1 MESVA
6 LHVYEWFVPVRVDD
20 KLLVWG
26 NIEENTIAQAR
37 KAARLPIVEGH
48 VALMPD
54 AHIGIGATIG
64 SVIPTESAVIPS
76 AVGVDIG
83 CGMVAVRTDVR
94 EDQLPDDLR
103 PLLHKI
109 EHAVPAGV
117 GKGHGRVTK
126 AAESWL
132 GARSPPHALSDK
144 QTRTTLEQFGTLGSG
159 NHFLEVSIDEAGLVW
174 IVLHSGSRGIGNQ
187 LAAHHIS
194 MAKRDMK
201 RALVSLE
208 DPDLAYFVQGTADFD
223 AYIADMEWAQDYAMA
238 NRAAMIDAAVGV
250 FLRWLGFGAETER
263 VNCHHNFAA
272 REHHGGKDIW
282 VTRKGA
288 IKADTGDIGIIP
300 GSMGARTF
308 IVRGKGNE
316 LSYTSCSH
324 GAGRRMSRKQAR
336 KQIPLETF
344 REQMKGRVWLDD
356 QARRLLDEGPDA
368 YKDIEQVMRDQADL
382 VEIVHEL
389 RGIVNY
395 KGL

>member
-1 MESVA
+1 MPA
-6 LHVYEWFVPVRVDD
+6 RVDD

-26 NIEENTIAQAR
+26 DLEENTLAQAR
-37 KAARLPIVEGH
+37 KAARLSIVEGH

-64 SVIPTESAVIPS
+64 SVIPTENAVIPS

-94 EDQLPDDLR
+94 QEQLPDDLK
-103 PLLHKI
+103 PLLRKI

-126 AAESWL
+126 AAHAWL
-132 GARSPPHALSDK
+132 GSHPPARGLSDK
-144 QTRTTLEQFGTLGSG
+144 QVKTTLQQFGTLGSG
-159 NHFLEVSIDEAGLVW
+159 NHFLEVAIDEDGLTW

-187 LAAHHIS
+187 LATLHIS
-194 MAKRDMK
+194 NAKKDMK

-208 DPDLAYFVQGTADFD
+208 DPDLAYFVQGTPDFD
-223 AYIADMEWAQDYAMA
+223 AYIADMRWAQDYAME
-238 NRAAMIDAAVGV
+238 NRAAMVDAAVAV
-250 FLRWLGFGAETER
+250 LLKFLGFGSEIER

-272 REHHGGKDIW
+272 RERHGAKDLW

-288 IKADTGDIGIIP
+288 IKADVGDLGIIP

-316 LSYTSCSH
+316 LSYNSCSH
-324 GAGRRMSRKQAR
+324 GAGRKMSRTQAR
-336 KQIPLETF
+336 KQISEEAL
-344 REQMKGRVWLDD
+344 REQMKDRVWLDD
-356 QARRLLDEGPDA
+356 RARQLLDEGPDA
-368 YKDIEQVMRDQADL
+368 YKDIEQVMREQADL

-389 RGIVNY
+389 HGIVNY

>member
-1 MESVA
+1 MPA
-6 LHVYEWFVPVRVDD
+6 RVDH

-26 NIEENTIAQAR
+26 DIEENTINQAR
-37 KAARLPIVEGH
+37 KAAHLPIVEGH

-64 SVIPTESAVIPS
+64 SVIPTENAVIPS

-94 EDQLPDDLR
+94 QDQLPEDLK
-103 PLLHKI
+103 PLLRKI

-126 AAESWL
+126 AAEAWL
-132 GARSPPHALSDK
+132 GSRKPPRDLSDK
-144 QTRTTLEQFGTLGSG
+144 QTKTTLEQFGTLGSG
-159 NHFLEVSIDEAGLVW
+159 NHFLEVAVDEDGRTW

-187 LAAHHIS
+187 LATLHIS
-194 MAKRDMK
+194 KAKKDMK

-208 DPDLAYFVQGTADFD
+208 DPDLAYFVQGTPDFD
-223 AYIADMEWAQDYAMA
+223 AYIADMRWAQDYAMA
-238 NRAAMIDAAVGV
+238 NRAAMVDAAVAV
-250 FLRWLGFGAETER
+250 LLKFLGFGRERER
-263 VNCHHNFAA
+263 VNCHHNFAE
-272 REHHGGKDIW
+272 RERHGGKDIW

-288 IKADTGDIGIIP
+288 IKADVGDLGIIP

-316 LSYTSCSH
+316 LSYNSCSH
-324 GAGRRMSRKQAR
+324 GAGRKMSRTQAR
-336 KQIPLETF
+336 KQITEEAM

-356 QARRLLDEGPDA
+356 RARLLLDEGPDA
-368 YKDIEQVMRDQADL
+368 YKDIEQVMREQADL

-389 RGIVNY
+389 QGILNY

>member
-1 MESVA
+1 M
-6 LHVYEWFVPVRVDD
+6 PRRVDD

-26 NIEENTIAQAR
+26 EIEENTIAQAR

-64 SVIPTESAVIPS
+64 SVIPTENAVIPS

-94 EDQLPDDLR
+94 QDQLPDDLK
-103 PLLHKI
+103 PLLRKI
-109 EHAVPAGV
+109 AHAVPAGV

-126 AAESWL
+126 AAEAWL
-132 GARSPPHALSDK
+132 GSRKPPRDLSDK
-144 QTRTTLEQFGTLGSG
+144 QTKTTLEQFGTLGSG
-159 NHFLEVSIDEAGLVW
+159 NHFLEVAVDEDGRAW

-187 LAAHHIS
+187 LATLHIS
-194 MAKRDMK
+194 KAKKDMK

-208 DPDLAYFVQGTADFD
+208 DPDLAYFVQGTPDFD
-223 AYIADMEWAQDYAMA
+223 AYIADMRWAQDYAMA
-238 NRAAMIDAAVGV
+238 NRAAMVDAAVAV
-250 FLRWLGFGAETER
+250 LLKFLGFGRESER

-272 REHHGGKDIW
+272 RERHGGKDIW

-288 IKADTGDIGIIP
+288 IKADVGDLGIIP

-316 LSYTSCSH
+316 LSYNSCSH
-324 GAGRRMSRKQAR
+324 GAGRKMSRTQAR
-336 KQIPLETF
+336 KQITEEAM

-356 QARRLLDEGPDA
+356 RARLLLDEGPDA
-368 YKDIEQVMRDQADL
+368 YKDIEQVMREQADL

-389 RGIVNY
+389 QGILNY

>member
-1 MESVA
+1 MLA
-6 LHVYEWFVPVRVDD
+6 RVDD

-26 NIEENTIAQAR
+26 EIEESTIAQAR
-37 KAARLPIVEGH
+37 KAARLPIVAGH

-64 SVIPTESAVIPS
+64 SVIPTENAVIPS

-94 EDQLPDDLR
+94 HEQLPDDLM
-103 PLLHKI
+103 PLLRMI
-109 EHAVPAGV
+109 ERVVPAGV
-117 GKGHGRVTK
+117 GKGHARITK
-126 AAESWL
+126 AAETWL
-132 GARSPPHALSDK
+132 ASRPAARELTDK
-144 QTRTTLEQFGTLGSG
+144 QIRTTLQQFGTLGSG
-159 NHFLEVSIDEAGLVW
+159 NHFLEVAVDEDDFVW

-187 LAAHHIS
+187 LATMHIS
-194 MAKRDMK
+194 KAKRDMEE
-201 RALVSLE
+201 ALSSLE
-208 DPDLAYFVQGTADFD
+208 DADLAYFVQGTPDFD
-223 AYIADMEWAQDYAMA
+223 AYIDDMQWAQDYAMA
-238 NRAAMIDAAVGV
+238 NRAAMIDSAVAV
-250 FLRWLGFGAETER
+250 LFRFLKFGRETER

-272 REHHGGKDIW
+272 REHHDGKDIW

-288 IKADTGDIGIIP
+288 IKADKGDLGIIP

-324 GAGRRMSRKQAR
+324 GAGRKMSRTQAR
-336 KQIPLETF
+336 KHITEDAL
-344 REQMKGRVWLDD
+344 REQMKGRVWLSDR
-356 QARRLLDEGPDA
+356 ARQLLDEGPDA
-368 YKDIEQVMRDQADL
+368 YKDIEQVMREQADL

-389 RGIVNY
+389 HGIVNY